1 MAAPTPGSR
10 WLIRYDFLKFFMDT
24 LDVLKYRVLYDERI
38 DDATGEGVHTPEVAQ
53 DPGAAW
59 RNSETHRLFDA
70 HLH

>member
-1 MAAPTPGSR
+1 
-10 WLIRYDFLKFFMDT
+10 MDT
-24 LDVLKYRVLYDERI
+24 LDVLKYRVLYDARI
-38 DDATGEGVHTPEVAQ
+38 DDVTGEGVHTPEVAQ